1 MRSVIRKDEAAVSP
15 VIATI
20 LMVAIT
26 VVLAAVLYVMVS
38 GLLTPI
44 GANKPVLT
52 FAGPTQSSG
61 NVTVAVADASQ
72 SVAPSNYKVNLQVGT
87 TIGTAVAMPT
97 TNGGFVSVVVGSTTY
112 RVYYYDIG
120 GGLLVNGGDQFRT
133 TGTNVALTS
142 GAYTFYLLWSDGSQ
156 IQTSSWNIA

>member
-1 MRSVIRKDEAAVSP
+1 
-15 VIATI
+15 
-20 LMVAIT
+20 
-26 VVLAAVLYVMVS
+26 
-38 GLLTPI
+38 
-44 GANKPVLT
+44 VLT
-52 FAGPTQSSG
+52 FGGPVQSNG
-61 NVTVAVADASQ
+61 NVTVAVADTSQ

-156 IQTSSWNIA
+156 IQTSTWNVA